1 MNRSSYSR
9 LATWVLLGLGLVVAV
24 GMMRLAS
31 DADLLGPV
39 NAWTEKRG
47 FLGMFLFAV
56 FGGVSSVFFFP
67 GSVFMTASGAAFGL
81 SKGFATALVGVTLGA
96 SLAFLVSRY
105 MARKRVESWVRKKPG
120 FAAVDEA
127 IGREGWKIVL
137 LTRCCPAFPYI
148 FQNYAYGLTR
158 VHFRHYT
165 WGSFLGLVPAALIFA
180 YVGSL
185 GRAGVEAAS
194 GQGHGSLELV
204 LNILGLVVT
213 VAVSLYI
220 TRVAQRALKQAGI

>member
-1 MNRSSYSR
+1 MNRAGYLR
-9 LATWVLLGLGLVVAV
+9 LATWVLLGLGLIAAF

-31 DADLLGPV
+31 EADLLDPV

-47 FLGMFLFAV
+47 LLGMVLFAI

-105 MARKRVESWVRKKPG
+105 LARKRVENWVQRKPG
-120 FAAVDEA
+120 FAAVDAA

-158 VHFRHYT
+158 VNFRHYT
-165 WGSFLGLVPAALIFA
+165 WGSFLGLVPATLIFA
-180 YVGSL
+180 YVGSV
-185 GRAGVEAAS
+185 GRAGVETAS
-194 GQGHGSLELV
+194 GQGDTWKLALNLV
-204 LNILGLVVT
+204 GLAIT

-220 TRVAQRALKQAGI
+220 TRVAQRALRQAGV

>member
-1 MNRSSYSR
+1 MNRSGYIR
-9 LATWVLLGLGLVVAV
+9 LATWALLGLGLVAAF

-31 DADLLGPV
+31 GGDLLDSV

-47 FLGMFLFAV
+47 LVGMFLFAV

-67 GSVFMTASGAAFGL
+67 GSVFMTASGATFGL

-105 MARKRVESWVRKKPG
+105 LARKRVESWVRKKPA

-158 VHFRHYT
+158 VNFRHYT
-165 WGSFLGLVPAALIFA
+165 WGSFLGLVPATLIFA

-194 GQGHGSLELV
+194 GQGDSLKFALNIVGLV
-204 LNILGLVVT
+204 LT
-213 VAVSLYI
+213 VGVSLYI
-220 TRVAQRALKQAGI
+220 TRMAQRALKRAGF